1 MNSYKHREKCQHVR
15 MIKGCVEDCRQVIRS
30 VKERLL
36 ITTCMSVGV
45 MGEPKLCRSL
55 TKDKLGKPSK
65 VQ

>member
-1 MNSYKHREKCQHVR
+1 
-15 MIKGCVEDCRQVIRS
+15 MIKGCAEDCRQVRRS
-30 VKERLL
+30 EKGRLL
-36 ITTCMSVGV
+36 ITTRMSVGV

>member
-1 MNSYKHREKCQHVR
+1 MNSYKHRKENQHVR
-15 MIKGCVEDCRQVIRS
+15 MIKGCAKDCRQVRRS
-30 VKERLL
+30 EIGRLL
-36 ITTCMSVGV
+36 ITTRMSVGV